1 MTTDEIIMTRP
12 KEQDYFIRAT
22 YVRQLENYCDEL
34 ENEIIEQLVAERDDL
49 RAKLAELEAQSLLP
63 MVLSTSKVIYAATQN
78 TKIAGMLCHFIS
90 GVHHDPGE
98 MVDQRHQDR
107 CGQHRHLLAAD

>member
-34 ENEIIEQLVAERDDL
+34 ENEIIEQLAERDEL
-49 RAKLAELEAQSLLP
+49 RAKLAELDKIEA
-63 MVLSTSKVIYAATQN
+63 AATQEPLAFVKHVEKEGYATVCFN
-78 TKIAGMLCHFIS
+78 PRNPLI
-90 GVHHDPGE
+90 V
-98 MVDQRHQDR
+98 
-107 CGQHRHLLAAD
+107 GQQLYAAPTTL

>member
-49 RAKLAELEAQSLLP
+49 RAKLAELEAQEPVAYGSFNKQGDLC
-63 MVLSTSKVIYAATQN
+63 SHSKHKDSWHAVPLYKRGT
-78 TKIAGMLCHFIS
+78 
-90 GVHHDPGE
+90 P
-98 MVDQRHQDR
+98 
-107 CGQHRHLLAAD
+107 